1 MFNQKISNKIKH
13 MKNEE
18 KKPLA
23 RLMGFIIK
31 YSTIVIILIAAITV
45 FFGYQMTKIKLDTD
59 IYAFMTSAEP
69 SVFVQSP
76 DDKPT
81 SKLKLSGIKETA
93 PSPDKGEVVEIPYRD
108 KSGLSDASD
117 LSSLK
122 SNYKEKVV
130 DFEENPYW
138 VDLNKKGYN
147 DGYVIVFTSDEMFTT
162 DVLNTIYTV
171 RANLKERW
179 EIGPCLSPFDY
190 VTVEKHGTRLSI
202 VPISPVKDGEIWA
215 DEDVE
220 IFKTRLLNDSVA
232 KNYLY
237 TEDGSTIMLYY
248 TARGINETSL
258 NELDS
263 IVNPLRQYGRVALNG
278 GGMINNAVMKYIN
291 RDLIVL
297 IALCFAVILIVY
309 YLSFRSLRAM
319 LIPASM
325 SMMGIIWTL
334 GTMALSGYDLT
345 IVTILT
351 PCLVLTLGSSYS
363 IHMVSEYYETMKSG
377 NKKDLPVHFAKISKT
392 IFFAMLTTVLGFLS
406 FLICKTKIFK
416 DFGITIAIGV
426 AFCGL
431 LAFTYLPAVLSKTNP
446 PKEKSIKK
454 LKEGKLTKFVNF
466 IAVKVV
472 KYWVIFLI
480 IVVVIFGIFMLVKDK
495 ASFDSNYMAYF
506 PSSDPIVTDSLHFA
520 RTLGGTDPYYFTI
533 RAPEGSTKFF
543 LKSEN
548 LKDIY
553 AFECAVLAAC
563 PDAVKIL
570 SFSQYVSF
578 LNEVYNGESGIPENN
593 GLINLLSRTL
603 TQIGNNIGTDVL
615 DMLISA
621 DGNEITLSI
630 RNYDSV
636 NGDLQSTSSAKRL
649 EKTLDYYRYML
660 PSGTESK
667 IWCIASD
674 GVKSVDIIMRDQSAS
689 TLLSFALIF
698 IVATIAFLSPIYGLM
713 ALVPVGVGVMINYI
727 FMWMFGIPFDIVTIG
742 FSSIA
747 IGAGV
752 DDAIHFVL
760 RYRMKRRENPE
771 IPVKELIKIIIY
783 DTGRP
788 IILTTLSIDA
798 GLIMLVFASFRPI
811 KYFGIMMC
819 VALTAAMLATLLTL
833 PPVIILCDTIKQA
846 ITKKR
851 K

>member
-1 MFNQKISNKIKH
+1 
-13 MKNEE
+13 MKDED

-31 YSTIVIILIAAITV
+31 HSTLVIILIVALTI
-45 FFGYQMTKIKLDTD
+45 FFGYEATKIKLDTD
-59 IYAFMTSAEP
+59 IFSFMTSAEP
-69 SVFVQSP
+69 AVFVKTP
-76 DDKPT
+76 ENKPT
-81 SKLKLSGIKETA
+81 GALKLSGIKDIA
-93 PSPDKGEVVEIPYRD
+93 PEPDRGEVVAVPYRD
-108 KSGLSDASD
+108 KSGISDSED
-117 LSSLK
+117 LAKLK
-122 SNYKEKVV
+122 SQYKEKHV
-130 DFEENPYW
+130 EPTQNPSYDPNRTW
-138 VDLNKKGYN
+138 YG

-162 DVLNTIYTV
+162 NVLNTIYAV
-171 RANLKERW
+171 RSELSKRW

-202 VPISPVKDGEIWA
+202 VPIAPVKDGEVWTDA
-215 DEDVE
+215 DVE
-220 IFKTRLLNDSVA
+220 VFKERLLNDSVA

-248 TARGINETSL
+248 SARGINEQSL
-258 NELDS
+258 QELDS

-291 RDLIVL
+291 RDLILLV
-297 IALCFAVILIVY
+297 ALCFVVILIVY

-325 SMMGIIWTL
+325 SLMGIIWTL
-334 GTMALSGYDLT
+334 GTMALTGYDLT

-363 IHMVSEYYETMKSG
+363 IHMVSEYYETMKEG
-377 NKKDLPVHFAKISKT
+377 KKEDLPVHFSKISKT

-426 AFCGL
+426 AYCAL
-431 LAFTYLPAVLSKTNP
+431 LAFTYLPAILSKTKA
-446 PKEKSIKK
+446 PKQKSITN
-454 LKEGKLTKFVNF
+454 LKDGLLTKFVRF
-466 IAVKVV
+466 IADKVV
-472 KYWVIFLI
+472 KFWYVFLI
-480 IVVVIFGIFMLVKDK
+480 VVIIIFGFFMVAKDRV
-495 ASFDSNYMAYF
+495 SFDSNYMSYF
-506 PSSDPIVTDSLHFA
+506 PSDDPIVIDSLHFA

-533 RAPEGSTKFF
+533 KAPEGSTKYF
-543 LKSEN
+543 LQSEN
-548 LKDIY
+548 LKDVY

-578 LNEVYNGESGIPENN
+578 LNEVYNGESGIPDNN

-603 TQIGNNIGTDVL
+603 SQIGNNIGTDVL
-615 DMLISA
+615 DMLISQ
-621 DGNEITLSI
+621 DGNEMTLSI

-636 NGDLQSTSSAKRL
+636 NGDLQSTASAKRL

-660 PSGTESK
+660 PSGSESK
-667 IWCIASD
+667 IWCSASD
-674 GVKSVDIIMRDQSAS
+674 SVKSIDIIMHDQQAS
-689 TLLSFALIF
+689 TILSFILIF
-698 IVATIAFLSPIYGLM
+698 IVATIAFISPVYGLM

-727 FMWMFGIPFDIVTIG
+727 FMWIAGIPFDIVTIG

-752 DDAIHFVL
+752 DDAIHFTL
-760 RYRMKRRENPE
+760 RYRMKKKEMPNA
-771 IPVKELIKIIIY
+771 PVKDLIKANIY
-783 DTGRP
+783 ETGRP

-819 VALTAAMLATLLTL
+819 VALSAAMLATLLTL
-833 PPVIILCDTIKQA
+833 PPVIILFDKVKEWIIGK
-846 ITKKR
+846 IR

>member
-1 MFNQKISNKIKH
+1 
-13 MKNEE
+13 MKDED

-31 YSTIVIILIAAITV
+31 HSTLVIILIVALTL
-45 FFGYQMTKIKLDTD
+45 FFGYEATKIKLDTD
-59 IYAFMTSAEP
+59 IFSFMTSAEP
-69 SVFVQSP
+69 AVFVKTP
-76 DDKPT
+76 DNKPT
-81 SKLKLSGIKETA
+81 GALKLSGIKDIA
-93 PSPDKGEVVEIPYRD
+93 PEPDRGEVVAVPYRD
-108 KSGLSDASD
+108 KSGISDSED
-117 LSSLK
+117 LAKLK
-122 SNYKEKVV
+122 SEYKEKHV
-130 DFEENPYW
+130 EPTQNPSYDPNRTW
-138 VDLNKKGYN
+138 YG
-147 DGYVIVFTSDEMFTT
+147 DGYVIVFTSDEMFTPK
-162 DVLNTIYTV
+162 VLNTIYAV
-171 RANLKERW
+171 RAELSKRW

-202 VPISPVKDGEIWA
+202 VPIAPVKDGEVWTDA
-215 DEDVE
+215 DVE
-220 IFKTRLLNDSVA
+220 VFKERLLNDSVA

-248 TARGINETSL
+248 SARGINEQSL
-258 NELDS
+258 QELDS

-291 RDLIVL
+291 RDLILLV
-297 IALCFAVILIVY
+297 ALCFVVILIVY

-325 SMMGIIWTL
+325 SLMGIIWTL
-334 GTMALSGYDLT
+334 GTMALTGYDLT

-363 IHMVSEYYETMKSG
+363 IHMVSEYYETMKEG
-377 NKKDLPVHFAKISKT
+377 KKEDLPVHFSKISKT

-426 AFCGL
+426 AYCAL
-431 LAFTYLPAVLSKTNP
+431 LAFTYLPAILSKTKT
-446 PKEKSIKK
+446 PKQKSITK
-454 LKEGKLTKFVNF
+454 LKDGLLTRFVRF
-466 IAVKVV
+466 IADKVV
-472 KYWVIFLI
+472 KFWYVFLI
-480 IVVVIFGIFMLVKDK
+480 VVIIIFGFFMVAKDK
-495 ASFDSNYMAYF
+495 VSFDSNYMSYF
-506 PSSDPIVTDSLHFA
+506 PSDDPIVTDSLHFA

-533 RAPEGSTKFF
+533 KAPEGSTRYF
-543 LKSEN
+543 LQSEN
-548 LKDIY
+548 LKDVY

-578 LNEVYNGESGIPENN
+578 LNEVYNGESGIPDNN

-603 TQIGNNIGTDVL
+603 SQIGNNIGTDVL
-615 DMLISA
+615 DMLISQ
-621 DGNEITLSI
+621 DGNEMTLSI

-636 NGDLQSTSSAKRL
+636 NGDLQSTASAKRL
-649 EKTLDYYRYML
+649 EKALDYYRYML
-660 PSGTESK
+660 PSGSESK
-667 IWCIASD
+667 IWCSASD
-674 GVKSVDIIMRDQSAS
+674 SVKSIDIIMHDQQAS
-689 TLLSFALIF
+689 TILSFILIF
-698 IVATIAFLSPIYGLM
+698 IVATIAFVSPVYGLM

-727 FMWMFGIPFDIVTIG
+727 FMWIAGIPFDIVTIG

-752 DDAIHFVL
+752 DDAIHFTL
-760 RYRMKRRENPE
+760 RYRMKKKEMPNT
-771 IPVKELIKIIIY
+771 PVKDLIKANIY
-783 DTGRP
+783 ETGRP

-819 VALTAAMLATLLTL
+819 VALSAAMLATLLTL
-833 PPVIILCDTIKQA
+833 PPVIILFDKIKEW
-846 ITKKR
+846 IIR
-851 K
+851 KIRK